1 MAIQF
6 PQNPTDGQIYPD
18 YDAGDA
24 PLDNGLVYYWSDADG
39 AWQVSCD
46 ASDEY
51 VKRAG
56 DNMSGYL
63 YLRDN
68 LGETQLATD
77 EAHATTKAYVD
88 RRFTEIEEELDAI
101 APSVQ
106 RGTWYYN
113 GTEQSANRNPGTG
126 KFYLQKN
133 DGGNQTVV
141 TTYAAANQLVINNVN
156 SAGETQSF
164 ATSSYQDILSLY
176 NVEDDGFVI
185 GEVQTVG
192 ADMGGYRIITFTPD
206 SAGLEPVDNK
216 LARLNIF
223 NPPSGG
229 NITEYLNKTTN
240 DQIGLEDD
248 RNITYTVACA
258 NAAGSNYRALSFK
271 LKGVKDSFVV
281 KGPSGSTNFKVEK
294 NTASFTAD
302 FNYIRNTSYLAY
314 GSSSYECKV
323 YGKFVI
329 GYGEYSRVLA
339 KKSQAESAKGSS
351 GQLGTGTA
359 GQVLKSN
366 GNNGPVYWGDASATF
381 RHGTEVNPSLST
393 GEGYLNTDQR
403 VLYIGL

>member
-6 PQNPTDGQIYPD
+6 PQNPTDGQVYPD

-24 PLDNGLVYYWSDADG
+24 PLENGLVYYWSAADG

-63 YLRDN
+63 FLRDN
-68 LGETQLATD
+68 VGQTQLATD

-88 RRFTEIEEELDAI
+88 RRFTEIEEELEAI

-113 GTEQSANRNPGTG
+113 GTEPAVNRNPGPG

-141 TTYAAANQLVINNVN
+141 STYGEANQLVIHNEN
-156 SAGETQSF
+156 SAGELQTFSS
-164 ATSSYQDILSLY
+164 ASYQDILSLY
-176 NVEDDGFVI
+176 NVEDDGFVL
-185 GEVQTVG
+185 GEIQSI
-192 ADMGGYRIITFTPD
+192 ADFGGYQVITFVSDT
-206 SAGLEPVDNK
+206 SLLEPVDTK

-229 NITEYLNKTTN
+229 NVSDYLSKINN
-240 DQIGLEDD
+240 DQIGLADD
-248 RNITYTVACA
+248 RDITYKVAC
-258 NAAGSNYRALSFK
+258 SNGTNRTGLIFK
-271 LKGVKDSFVV
+271 LDSSKDRLQIIDNNNKTMLSVSADTGTAASGTIYLRDLTYLSYGQNSFQTRLWGKLNLGYNGGARVEAKRTKSESDRGTDGLV
-281 KGPSGSTNFKVEK
+281 GP
-294 NTASFTAD
+294 
-302 FNYIRNTSYLAY
+302 
-314 GSSSYECKV
+314 
-323 YGKFVI
+323 
-329 GYGEYSRVLA
+329 
-339 KKSQAESAKGSS
+339 
-351 GQLGTGTA
+351 GTA

-366 GNNGPVYWGDASATF
+366 GDNGPVYWGDASATF
-381 RHGTEVNPSLST
+381 RHGTSTNPSLST
-393 GEGYLNTDQR
+393 GEGYFNTDQR

>member
-6 PQNPTDGQIYPD
+6 PQNPYDGQVYPD

-24 PLDNGLVYYWSDADG
+24 PLENGLTYYWSDADG

-63 YLRDN
+63 FLRDSI
-68 LGETQLATD
+68 GQTQLATD

-88 RRFTEIEEELDAI
+88 RRFTEIEEELDGI

-113 GTEQSANRNPGTG
+113 GTELSANRNPGTG

-133 DGGNQTVV
+133 NNGNQTVV
-141 TTYAAANQLVINNVN
+141 STYAAANQIVIHNTN
-156 SAGETQSF
+156 SAGETQTFGSASF
-164 ATSSYQDILSLY
+164 QDILSMY
-176 NVEDDGFVI
+176 NVEDDGFVL
-185 GEVQTVG
+185 GEIQAVG
-192 ADMGGYRIITFTPD
+192 DDAGGYRIITFTPD
-206 SAGLEPVDNK
+206 SAALQPIDNK

-229 NITEYLNKTTN
+229 NISEYLNKTTN
-240 DQIGLEDD
+240 DQIGLKDNRDINYKIACSDGSSNNGVKFKLDTDKDQLQVENDSG
-248 RNITYTVACA
+248 NITLTLGATGMTAYGNKYLRDTT
-258 NAAGSNYRALSFK
+258 YLS
-271 LKGVKDSFVV
+271 
-281 KGPSGSTNFKVEK
+281 
-294 NTASFTAD
+294 
-302 FNYIRNTSYLAY
+302 Y
-314 GSSSYECKV
+314 GSSAFETRL
-323 YGKFVI
+323 YGRLNLAYYHSARVHARTDKANSDKSNGSG
-329 GYGEYSRVLA
+329 GY
-339 KKSQAESAKGSS
+339 
-351 GQLGTGTA
+351 GTA

-366 GNNGPVYWGDASATF
+366 GNGGPVYWGDAAASF
-381 RHGTEVNPSLST
+381 RYGTETNPSLST

>member
-6 PQNPTDGQIYPD
+6 PQNPYDGQVYPD

-24 PLDNGLVYYWSDADG
+24 PLENGLTYYWSDADG

-63 YLRDN
+63 FLRDSV
-68 LGETQLATD
+68 GQTQLATD

-88 RRFTEIEEELDAI
+88 RRFTEIEEELDSI

-113 GTEQSANRNPGTG
+113 GTETGINRNPGPG

-133 DGGNQTVV
+133 DGGVQTVAS
-141 TTYAAANQLVINNVN
+141 TYGEANQLIIHNEN
-156 SAGETQSF
+156 SAGELQTFSS
-164 ATSSYQDILSLY
+164 ASYQDILSLY
-176 NVEDDGFVI
+176 NVEDDGFVL
-185 GEVQTVG
+185 GEIQSISEAG
-192 ADMGGYRIITFTPD
+192 AYQIITFVPD
-206 SAGLEPVDNK
+206 ASLLEPIDTK

-229 NITEYLNKTTN
+229 NVSDYLSKINN
-240 DQIGLEDD
+240 DQIGLKDNRDITYKIACSDGSSNNGVKFKLDTDKDQLQVENDSG
-248 RNITYTVACA
+248 NITLTLGATGMTAYGNKYLRDTT
-258 NAAGSNYRALSFK
+258 YLS
-271 LKGVKDSFVV
+271 
-281 KGPSGSTNFKVEK
+281 
-294 NTASFTAD
+294 
-302 FNYIRNTSYLAY
+302 Y
-314 GSSSYECKV
+314 GSSAFETRLHGKLNLSYNYAARV
-323 YGKFVI
+323 YARTDKANSDKSNGSG
-329 GYGEYSRVLA
+329 GY
-339 KKSQAESAKGSS
+339 
-351 GQLGTGTA
+351 GTA

-366 GNNGPVYWGDASATF
+366 GNGGPVYWGDAAASF
-381 RHGTEVNPSLST
+381 RHGTETNPSLST

>member
-24 PLDNGLVYYWSDADG
+24 PLDNGLVYYWSAADG

-63 YLRDN
+63 YLRDS

-133 DGGNQTVV
+133 ENGNQSVV
-141 TTYAAANQLVINNVN
+141 TTYAAANQLVIHNVN
-156 SAGETQSF
+156 SAGETQTF
-164 ATSSYQDILSLY
+164 GTSSYQDILSMY

-185 GEVQTVG
+185 GEVQSVG
-192 ADMGGYRIITFTPD
+192 ADAGGYRIITFTPD
-206 SAGLEPVDNK
+206 SAGLQPVNNK

-229 NITEYLNKTTN
+229 NSTEFLNKTVN
-240 DQIGLEDD
+240 DQIGLQDD
-248 RNITYTVACA
+248 RNITYKIACA
-258 NAAGSNYRALSFK
+258 DAAGSNYRALAFQVN
-271 LKGVKDSFVV
+271 GPKDQFVI
-281 KGPSGSTNFKVEK
+281 KSPSGAENFRVDE
-294 NTASFTAD
+294 NSARLTAPN
-302 FNYIRNTSYLAY
+302 NYISNQSYLAY
-314 GSSSYECKV
+314 GNANYECKL
-323 YGKFVI
+323 YGKFVV
-329 GYGEYSRVLA
+329 GYGTHSRVLA
-339 KKSQAESAKGSS
+339 KRNQAESTS
-351 GQLGTGTA
+351 GNSATGTGTA

-366 GNNGPVYWGDASATF
+366 GNDGPVFWGDASATF
-381 RHGTEVNPSLST
+381 RHGTETNPSLST